1 MNVHGQWVLPWMA
14 ATPATPTVAASAT
27 PTMSMQAV
35 QMTSMLGQQQLLNKM
50 LTANGNAGLPQQNNS
65 LVHQQQHQHQ
75 QHQQQHQ
82 QQQQQQQYMILK
94 GFAIHPSMLTTTN
107 PTYFGLSALGSQPQG
122 MAAAAAAAAAAQIQ
136 SQHTTSLLASQAMV
150 ASKSPLLR
158 TPLFAS
164 KAVSYTHLTLPTILL
179 V

>member
-14 ATPATPTVAASAT
+14 TNSATPTASAT
-27 PTMSMQAV
+27 PTMPMQAV

-50 LTANGNAGLPQQNNS
+50 LTVNGNAGLPQQQNNS
-65 LVHQQQHQHQ
+65 LVQQQQQQQQQHHQ
-75 QHQQQHQ
+75 QQQQHQ
-82 QQQQQQQYMILK
+82 QQQYVNLN

-107 PTYFGLSALGSQPQG
+107 PAYFGLSALGSQPQG

-164 KAVSYTHLTLPTILL
+164 KVSYQIESY
-179 V
+179 

>member
-14 ATPATPTVAASAT
+14 ANPATPTASAT
-27 PTMSMQAV
+27 PTMPMQAV

-50 LTANGNAGLPQQNNS
+50 LTVNGNAGLPQQQNNS
-65 LVHQQQHQHQ
+65 LVQ
-75 QHQQQHQ
+75 QQQHQ
-82 QQQQQQQYMILK
+82 QQQQQHHQQQQQHQQQQYVNLN

-107 PTYFGLSALGSQPQG
+107 PAYFGLSALGSQPQG
-122 MAAAAAAAAAAQIQ
+122 MAAAAAAAAQIQ
-136 SQHTTSLLASQAMV
+136 SQHTATSLLASQAMV

-164 KAVSYTHLTLPTILL
+164 KVSYQIESY
-179 V
+179 

>member
-1 MNVHGQWVLPWMA
+1 MA
-14 ATPATPTVAASAT
+14 ANPATPTASAT
-27 PTMSMQAV
+27 PTMPMQAV

-50 LTANGNAGLPQQNNS
+50 LTVNGNAGLPQQQNNS
-65 LVHQQQHQHQ
+65 LVQQQQQQQQQQH
-75 QHQQQHQ
+75 HQ
-82 QQQQQQQYMILK
+82 QQQQQQQQHQQQQYVNLN

-107 PTYFGLSALGSQPQG
+107 PAYFGLSALGSQPQG

-136 SQHTTSLLASQAMV
+136 SQHTATSLLASQAMV

-164 KAVSYTHLTLPTILL
+164 KVSYQIESY
-179 V
+179 

>member
-14 ATPATPTVAASAT
+14 ANPATPTTIAAAT
-27 PTMSMQAV
+27 PTMQSMQAV

-50 LTANGNAGLPQQNNS
+50 LTVNGNAGLAQQNNS
-65 LVHQQQHQHQ
+65 LVHQQQQQQHHHQ
-75 QHQQQHQ
+75 QQHQQHQ
-82 QQQQQQQYMILK
+82 QQQQQYVNLN
-94 GFAIHPSMLTTTN
+94 GFAIHPSMLATTN
-107 PTYFGLSALGSQPQG
+107 PAYFGLSALGSQPQG

-164 KAVSYTHLTLPTILL
+164 KVSYQIESY
-179 V
+179 